1 MMLYNNIKLYLLTG
15 ITVILLA
22 NPIMASEDPKA
33 SNSNSYNV
41 YLRHPFDL
49 IHRPFSA
56 FDHYVNSMFDDRLSI
71 YDSSSIKS
79 KFITQDKQYILILEV
94 PGYDKNNIKLKA
106 NNRKLFIEGKID
118 DTKTDRS
125 TDHVQKNFNYVIS
138 LYDDVDQKAIESKL
152 KNGIL
157 TITLPRIAIKDQ
169 DAKEIPIQ

>member
-1 MMLYNNIKLYLLTG
+1 MLYNNIKLYLLTG
-15 ITVILLA
+15 ITIILLA

-33 SNSNSYNV
+33 SNSNNYNV

-49 IHRPFSA
+49 MHRPFSA
-56 FDHYVNSMFDDRLSI
+56 FDHYVNSIFNDRLFISAS
-71 YDSSSIKS
+71 DSIKS

-118 DTKTDRS
+118 ETKADNT
-125 TDHVQKNFNYVIS
+125 TDHLKKNFNYVIS

-157 TITLPRIAIKDQ
+157 TITLPRIEIKDQ